1 MASVRSLIPAT
12 FVVLLAVGCG
22 RKNPD
27 PTHLDLSA
35 FDSSKELQDTLAQR
49 FPAGSRVSGVWE
61 AMQSHGFNCGER
73 GVVKID
79 GQASLMNPNPNL
91 ECWGSNRTQPFN
103 KRVWLVTFPFDTTR
117 RVTTGVYAVLLGG
130 PPRRR

>member
-1 MASVRSLIPAT
+1 MDSIRPLIPAT
-12 FVVLLAVGCG
+12 LVVLLAFGCG

-35 FDSSKELQDTLAQR
+35 FDSSIELQDTLAQR
-49 FPAGSRVSGVWE
+49 FPPGSRVSGVWE
-61 AMQSHGFNCGER
+61 DMQRNGFNCGER

-79 GQASLMNPNPNL
+79 GQPPVGNPKPNL
-91 ECWGSNRTQPFN
+91 ECHGSNRHQLFGTRN
-103 KRVWLVTFPFDTTR
+103 WMVTFPFDTTR
-117 RVTTGVYAVLLGG
+117 RVTTAVYAVLFGG

>member
-1 MASVRSLIPAT
+1 MASVRPLMPAT
-12 FVVLLAVGCG
+12 FVALLALGCG

-27 PTHLDLSA
+27 PTHLELSD
-35 FDSSKELQDTLAQR
+35 FDSSIQLQDTLAQR
-49 FPAGSRVSGVWE
+49 FPPGSRVSGVWE
-61 AMQSHGFNCGER
+61 DMQRNGFNCGER

-79 GQASLMNPNPNL
+79 GQAPLGNPKPNL

-117 RVTTGVYAVLLGG
+117 RVT
-130 PPRRR
+130 